1 MTPADDL
8 LCSHSFQSGWPGPRV
23 AVLGGVH
30 GDETCGTV
38 AIERVRAAL
47 ETGGLALRRGV
58 LTLVPVANPLARRL
72 GRREGERNLNRSFQP
87 TPQPADHEAR
97 LANRLCPLLA
107 QHDVLLD
114 LHSFESAG
122 TPFAMIGPRDNG
134 AALEPFGRARE
145 EGALALQLGT
155 ACVIEAWLEI
165 YAARLARQGRAGD
178 AQAIAF
184 GWGTN
189 EYMRSQAGYAVT
201 LECGQHRDPQAPEV
215 AYRAILATLAWL
227 DMAGPPPA
235 APRHPRLLRLV
246 DVVDREHAGDRFV
259 RPWASFD
266 AVQQGQTIG
275 LRADGQAVQ
284 APCDGAIVFPNPQ
297 AAPGSEWF
305 YLAVDSDRRLD
316 LPAGQA
322 C

>member
-1 MTPADDL
+1 MTPADGL
-8 LCSHSFQSGWPGPRV
+8 LRWQGFQSAWPGPRV
-23 AVLGGVH
+23 VVLGGVH

-38 AIERVRAAL
+38 AIERVRHAL
-47 ETGGLALRRGV
+47 ETEAIALRRGV

-87 TPQPADHEAR
+87 TAEPADHEAR
-97 LANRLCPLLA
+97 ITNRLCALLA

-122 TPFAMIGPRDNG
+122 APFAMIGPRDNG
-134 AALEPFGRARE
+134 GALEPFGRACE
-145 EGALALQLGT
+145 EGALARQLGT
-155 ACVIEAWLEI
+155 SCVVEAWLEV

-189 EYMRSQAGYAVT
+189 EYMRSQGGYAVT

-227 DMAGPPPA
+227 DMAGPPPM
-235 APRHPRLLRLV
+235 PVDHPRLLRLV
-246 DVVDREHAGDRFV
+246 DVVDRAHADDRFV

-266 AVQQGQTIG
+266 ALRQGQAIG
-275 LRADGQAVQ
+275 LRADGQAVL
-284 APCDGAIVFPNPQ
+284 APCDGAIVFPNPL
-297 AAPGSEWF
+297 AAVGSEWF
-305 YLAVDSDRRLD
+305 YLAVDSGRRLGP
-316 LPAGQA
+316 PA
-322 C
+322 